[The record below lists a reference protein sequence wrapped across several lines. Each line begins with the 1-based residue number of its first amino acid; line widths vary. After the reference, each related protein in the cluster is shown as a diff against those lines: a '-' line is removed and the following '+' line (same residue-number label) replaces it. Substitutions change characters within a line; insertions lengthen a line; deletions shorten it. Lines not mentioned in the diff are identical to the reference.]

1 MQPKWSKLQRFI
13 WESRETRGLK
23 ASGQS
28 IYCPNGNTDIFLLV
42 KAGNIDR
49 TIRVG
54 SNKNTIIKGTSVR
67 FITQFLTAMITS
79 WNVWVIIVWAT
90 VSPDWT
96 VQIGQPVH
104 PYCRVVNMWSF
115 QVYGS
120 PWPIGP
126 SLLTFF
132 WLFLSWKVVSGWR
145 VSLEFRFD
153 SNPIKFNQNCL
164 YFSDPKKKKTVFILL
179 GGCENWKISK
189 IGQTK
194 VPAIAAG
201 NEWS

>member
-42 KAGNIDR
+42 KAGNIER

-104 PYCRVVNMWSF
+104 PYCRVV
-115 QVYGS
+115 
-120 PWPIGP
+120 PHGP
-126 SLLTFF
+126 LGPL
-132 WLFLSWKVVSGWR
+132 
-145 VSLEFRFD
+145 
-153 SNPIKFNQNCL
+153 CL
-164 YFSDPKKKKTVFILL
+164 HFSDSF
-179 GGCENWKISK
+179 W
-189 IGQTK
+189 
-194 VPAIAAG
+194 AG
-201 NEWS
+201 KLSQVGEWV

>member
-79 WNVWVIIVWAT
+79 WNVMLLKCGPPFLRIGRYRLDNPCIHIVAW
-90 VSPDWT
+90 WT
-96 VQIGQPVH
+96 CDH
-104 PYCRVVNMWSF
+104 
-115 QVYGS
+115 
-120 PWPIGP
+120 
-126 SLLTFF
+126 
-132 WLFLSWKVVSGWR
+132 
-145 VSLEFRFD
+145 FRFMG
-153 SNPIKFNQNCL
+153 PHGPLGPLCL
-164 YFSDPKKKKTVFILL
+164 HFSDSF
-179 GGCENWKISK
+179 W
-189 IGQTK
+189 
-194 VPAIAAG
+194 AG
-201 NEWS
+201 KLSQVGEWV